1 MAFTQS
7 TGPKTTSK
15 WGSFLTGLESK
26 LDTILGDEDPTAS
39 RAAVKEDG
47 GTQDQ
52 PAKKEALAPLSA
64 ASTRGNSIVLAFNSI

>member
-1 MAFTQS
+1 MASTQS
-7 TGPKTTSK
+7 TGSKTTSK

-39 RAAVKEDG
+39 RVAAKDG

-52 PAKKEALAPLSA
+52 PAKKEPLAPLSA
-64 ASTRGNSIVLAFNSI
+64 ASTRGSSIVLAFNSI